1 MSNLNKI
8 KSVSE
13 KELYFFKNAETN
25 CKFIFLELTAVD
37 TKWCQKLKEILL
49 LNCIFL
55 QKRKLNYQSWKK
67 AGVLTYQGLHIVE
80 SLTTGTVFSVSF

>member
-25 CKFIFLELTAVD
+25 CEFVFLELTAVD
-37 TKWCQKLKEILL
+37 TNWCQKLK
-49 LNCIFL
+49 
-55 QKRKLNYQSWKK
+55 
-67 AGVLTYQGLHIVE
+67 
-80 SLTTGTVFSVSF
+80 